1 MIKDKEY
8 PATHSMSTSWYCV
21 DDDGNVAI
29 VDFNEN
35 GPVPWGTPEQ
45 SIEYLSYGYCE
56 DEDSDEYTPFSLT
69 EEQIFDLLGESHAP
83 TYEDNAF
90 ESIVEIDK
98 TKEERFLEL
107 TKNPDCRIELCLS
120 KSLGLYQI
128 DIDTMTQDEDG
139 NWIDIEC
146 ASWRKMVDEGVVTK
160 IYSKK
165 EYFTNDVYE
174 DDELRFE
181 KEFDTSPYY
190 IFCQPYWP
198 EFLTTKVSEPAHP
211 VKISQLPAELQHRVI
226 KVRGLFKEMTS
237 FQIAEYH
244 PCSMYSPENG
254 YIVDGC
260 EYDLLPMSD
269 GHKAYVMT
277 DLFADIHVPVDN
289 LFTLTPTVLLIGVE
303 DDVPYKYKVTSDFVI
318 KSSVYIKFPGN
329 LVEFRMTI
337 FKQVLERI
345 NPRVILGVANIQKT
359 FETTFVIKD
368 HILHIDGKQYPIF
381 FKEEQDK
388 FRSEIERLAS
398 MQYQG
403 KRFPYIISE
412 EEMKKLAKD
421 EDENE

>member
-1 MIKDKEY
+1 MKRDKEY

-69 EEQIFDLLGESHAP
+69 EEQIFDLLGDSHEP
-83 TYEDNAF
+83 TYEDNVF
-90 ESIVEIDK
+90 ERIVEIDK

-107 TKNPDCRIELCLS
+107 TRNPDCHIELCLS

-128 DIDTMTQDEDG
+128 DIERMAQDKDG
-139 NWIDIEC
+139 NWIGIEC
-146 ASWRKMVDEGVVTK
+146 TTWHKMVDEGVVTK

-165 EYFTNDVYE
+165 EFYTNDMYK
-174 DDELRFE
+174 DDELKFE
-181 KEFDTSPYY
+181 KDFDTSPYY

-198 EFLTTKVSEPAHP
+198 EFLTTKVSEPSHP
-211 VKISQLPAELQHRVI
+211 VKISQLPAELQRRVI
-226 KVRGLFKEMTS
+226 KVHGLFKDMTS

-244 PCSMYSPENG
+244 PCSMYSSENG

-260 EYDLLPMSD
+260 VYDLLPMSD
-269 GHKAYVMT
+269 GHKAYFIT
-277 DLFADIHVPVDN
+277 NLFADIRVPVDN

-318 KSSVYIKFPGN
+318 KSSVYITFPGN
-329 LVEFRMTI
+329 LAEFRTSI
-337 FKQVLERI
+337 LKQVLERI

-359 FETTFVIKD
+359 FETYFEIKD
-368 HILHIDGKQYPIF
+368 HTLHIDGKQYPIF
-381 FKEEQDK
+381 FKEEQEK

-403 KRFPYIISE
+403 KRYPYIISE
-412 EEMKKLAKD
+412 EEMEKLAKD
-421 EDENE
+421 EEENE